1 LQENLKGKVSSVKI
15 LIEAGVSARN
25 VIDIYWVIL
34 LYSNSTLASDR
45 ISSSELSIESIK
57 QSKFG

>member
-1 LQENLKGKVSSVKI
+1 LQENLKGKVSSIKN
-15 LIEAGVSARN
+15 LIESGLSARN